1 MGVPQV
7 KYHVQVPLFGHSGP
21 ARDLD
26 AYFAEIRESSEE
38 AARAAE
44 TVRVRQDEH

>member
-7 KYHVQVPLFGHSGP
+7 KYHVQLPIGRHAGP
-21 ARDLD
+21 ASDLD

-44 TVRVRQDEH
+44 TVRVRQDDH